1 MLYVLQ
7 PQQGAKVPDLPVAFA
22 TNALYALERNGAGA
36 EAREAYENLL
46 LPILRNKVDNLH
58 AEGVAQAIWAL
69 SNAGLTQDSALW
81 GKLKDLVMKKDF
93 APVFVKNERFSA
105 TLFTTVSTGDH
116 FFQSELSD
124 FADTLF
130 FKDQMNLFE
139 AYNGLVKANSENP
152 SLGLASAIKHLE
164 GTYSEILRRNDQY
177 REIEGAI
184 ITPISGR

>member
-22 TNALYALERNGAGA
+22 TNTLYVLERNGAGA
-36 EAREAYENLL
+36 ETREAYEHLL
-46 LPILRNKVDNLH
+46 LPILRAKVDNLH

-69 SNAGLTQDSALW
+69 ANAELTQDAALW
-81 GKLKDLVMKKDF
+81 GKLKELVISKDF

-105 TLFTTVSTGDH
+105 TIFTSTTNSDH
-116 FFQSELSD
+116 FFQSELSE

-139 AYNGLVKANSENP
+139 AYNGLVSANQQNP
-152 SLGLASAIKHLE
+152 SLGLSSAIKHLDS
-164 GTYSEILRRNDQY
+164 TYSDVLRRND
-177 REIEGAI
+177 
-184 ITPISGR
+184 